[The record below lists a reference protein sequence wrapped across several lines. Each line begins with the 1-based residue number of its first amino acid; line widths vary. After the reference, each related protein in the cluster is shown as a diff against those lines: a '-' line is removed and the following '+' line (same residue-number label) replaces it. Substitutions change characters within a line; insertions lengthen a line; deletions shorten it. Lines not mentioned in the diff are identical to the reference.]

1 MIAKQTILA
10 KNIKDIRQS
19 LGLSMEEFG
28 KKFKVNAHKSLV
40 SKWEKGL
47 TKPNNERI
55 QKIAELGNV
64 SVDYLL
70 HGLDDKTLKV
80 GKEFYNHLIEMYPHN
95 THDGKALRFF
105 DVNKRNDLIIRG
117 INAVFNDPLYSEEVH
132 TIDDIDG
139 LFNYCWPML
148 NIFVNE
154 YEREHISN
162 PNLIHSIRRKVLQ
175 ILRDLEKYDSE
186 KKIMTIE
193 PNTNKFPE
201 LSDSIINVNAIN
213 NLDPNLLKDMHDLFT
228 NLYRILD
235 KYEMKYPDLD
245 TLKDYPQF
253 YEIRENNT
261 KKLFTNDLIK
271 TIQLSK
277 SQDIESFITKNI
289 DDILREYQTNRKE

>member
-1 MIAKQTILA
+1 MDKIGVGKRI
-10 KNIKDIRQS
+10 KNIRLELGQS
-19 LGLSMEEFG
+19 MTKFG
-28 KKFKVNAHKSLV
+28 ETIDKNKSVKSGVVSNWENGKQLPNKKRL
-40 SKWEKGL
+40 
-47 TKPNNERI
+47 

-80 GKEFYNHLIEMYPHN
+80 GKEFYNHLIDMYPN
-95 THDGKALRFF
+95 TTHDGKALRFF

>member
-1 MIAKQTILA
+1 
-10 KNIKDIRQS
+10 
-19 LGLSMEEFG
+19 MEEFG